1 MDRICESVF
10 QKICSLAP
18 LGRYVIISEDE
29 FWEVFP
35 EESERN
41 ETELD
46 KALKKLIS
54 DRFIDVKY
62 SGGDM
67 FCVAPLKNY
76 ENEQP
81 ISAEQ
86 QNAPVQQDEK
96 PLKRQSALTVFF
108 AALIGGA
115 LGSFIIS
122 LVFALI

>member
-76 ENEQP
+76 ENAQP
-81 ISAEQ
+81 ISVEPQTA
-86 QNAPVQQDEK
+86 QQDEK

>member
-76 ENEQP
+76 ENAQP
-81 ISAEQ
+81 ISIEPQTA
-86 QNAPVQQDEK
+86 QQDEK

>member
-76 ENEQP
+76 ENAQP
-81 ISAEQ
+81 ISVEPQTA
-86 QNAPVQQDEK
+86 QQDEK
-96 PLKRQSALTVFF
+96 PLKRQSALKVFF